1 MSRKKTYRIQGILVM
16 ALVCGFT
23 WLFPK
28 QSVRGAVADDFI
40 EGTVTSSKGPEAG
53 VWVIAETK
61 DLPTKYA
68 KIVVTDDKG
77 NFVIPQLPSATYQVW
92 VRGYGLVDS
101 SHVTAK
107 PGQTMN
113 LKAELAPDGRAAAQ
127 YYPANYWY
135 SLMKIQPGEVPSD
148 VLIATTKE
156 CATCHQV
163 GDKATREIPTETK
176 ALGPFKDTLAAWD
189 RRVKSGPV
197 GGWMSGVFMG
207 MGQQRAMYADWTDR
221 IAAGEYPKEAPPRPT
236 GIERNIVVSL
246 WDWGGPT
253 DFMHDSASADTR
265 DPHVNSNGPTYGAVS
280 SGDTIEWLD
289 PVANKV
295 GAIPIPSSA
304 PKGTM
309 AGGGRGMIAASPFWG
324 DASIW
329 ESTASPRSMGID
341 PKGRAWFTPR
351 IRGPQQPAFCTA
363 SSNRFAN
370 YYPMPGPTGKQVAFY
385 DPETRKVTGID
396 TCFNV
401 DHNELSP
408 DGTTFFYG
416 QSGTVSWVNMK
427 IYDQTHSDEAAQGWV
442 PAVLDTN
449 GDGKIT
455 KPWTEPN
462 DPIDPTKDHRIN
474 FTCYQAAVAPDGSAW
489 CAGAGNTKV
498 TDLNLVH
505 IDLGSN
511 PPETAKAEIYYP
523 PLGQTPAIF
532 GAGGVSVDGDGL
544 VWVNWRGSDYITSFD
559 RRKCKV
565 LNGPTATGQHCPEG
579 WTVYRQQQGP
589 NFQGGTPIHS
599 GMNYLIFMDRESAMG
614 LGKNVP
620 ITGAVNSDALMAL
633 VPQTK
638 QFVTL
643 RVPYPMGF
651 YARHINTR
659 IDDPKTG
666 WKGRGVWTSTN
677 TYAPWHMEGGKGV
690 LNKVVKFQIR
700 PDPLAK

>member
-1 MSRKKTYRIQGILVM
+1 MKAKSYRFQMVIVGILACVLPSLRAAQNAAGATGADYIQGV
-16 ALVCGFT
+16 
-23 WLFPK
+23 
-28 QSVRGAVADDFI
+28 
-40 EGTVTSSKGPEAG
+40 VTSSKGPEAG

-61 DLPTKYA
+61 DLPTKFA

-77 NFVIPQLPSATYQVW
+77 KYVIPQLPNATYQVW

-101 SHVTAK
+101 AHVTGK
-107 PGQTMN
+107 PGQTLN
-113 LKAELAPDGRAAAQ
+113 LKAELAPDAKAAAQ

-135 SLMKIQPGEVPSD
+135 SLMKIQSGDVPTD
-148 VLIATTKE
+148 VVIATTKE
-156 CATCHQV
+156 CMTCHQV
-163 GDKATREIPTETK
+163 GDKATREIPPETQ
-176 ALGPFKDTLAAWD
+176 ALGPFKTSLAAWD
-189 RRVKSGPV
+189 RRTRSGPV

-207 MGQQRAMYADWTDR
+207 MGQQRSMYADWTDR

-246 WDWGGPT
+246 WDWGTPT

-265 DPHVNSNGPTYGAVS
+265 DAHVNSNGPTYGATS
-280 SGDTIEWLD
+280 SGDTIAYLD
-289 PVANKV
+289 PLTGKT
-295 GAIPIPSSA
+295 GEIQIPTTA
-304 PKGTM
+304 PLADM
-309 AGGGRGMIAASPFWG
+309 AGPGRGMIAASPFFG
-324 DASIW
+324 ETDIW
-329 ESTASPRSMGID
+329 KSKANPRSIGVD
-341 PKGRAWFTPR
+341 PQGRVWLVPR
-351 IRGPQQPAFCTA
+351 LHAPQQPAFCTSA
-363 SSNRFAN
+363 SNKFAN
-370 YYPMPGPTGKQVAFY
+370 YYPLKNPAGKSMAFY
-385 DPETRKVTGID
+385 DPETRKITGID
-396 TCFNV
+396 VCFGG

-408 DGTTFFYG
+408 DGSSFVYGG
-416 QSGTVSWVNMK
+416 QSGTVGWINMK

-462 DPIDPTKDHRIN
+462 EPIDPTKDHRIN
-474 FTCYQAAVAPDGSAW
+474 FTCYQPVWGPDGSAW
-489 CAGAGNTKV
+489 CAGAGNTHV

-511 PPETAKAEIYYP
+511 PPETAKAEIYFP
-523 PLGQTPAIF
+523 PLGHDPAVT
-532 GAGGVSVDGDGL
+532 GAGGVSVDGNGL
-544 VWVNWRGSDYITSFD
+544 VWVNWRGTDYITSFD

-579 WTVYRQQQGP
+579 WTLYRQEQGP
-589 NFQGGTPIHS
+589 NYQGGTHVHS
-599 GMNYLIFMDRESAMG
+599 GMNYLLFMDREDVMG

-620 ITGAVNSDALMAL
+620 ITGAVNSDALLAL

-659 IDDPKTG
+659 IDDPKIG

-690 LNKVVKFQIR
+690 LNKVVKFQFR